1 MKPNAVP
8 VREAA
13 RLKGMTMPGIY
24 YALKRGKL
32 NKAEVAGLTLVLLDS
47 TFESYTPNPKLTG
60 PRGPYKGG
68 SRSGR

>member
-13 RLKGMTMPGIY
+13 RLKGMTTPGIY

-47 TFESYTPNPKLTG
+47 AFESYTPNPKLIG
-60 PRGPYKGG
+60 PRGPRKGG